1 MKNLDWLFSLKGEV
15 GNFMESMK
23 GKKPRGFYKYS
34 LSGDL
39 ANENTLWGLAN
50 AVFAAKIYY
59 IVDLLTPSI
68 CEDINSFILRFQGP
82 GGILSDPV
90 IHELSRAARWRE
102 ALRSRNCT
110 NIFGQANKRAE
121 TRQTFAAL
129 RCIDGK
135 PARPFA
141 KIPRTPE
148 GIRKYIHGSDW
159 NNPWAASSHISHL
172 FFFLHSNNLFFP
184 GSIENVEELI
194 KVALKELNTYRQKD
208 GSWYQKG
215 ADLPTF
221 QKVNSAMKIMTGFEA
236 AGIESFTGAKE
247 LIDLCLSTDNIG
259 HACNNF
265 NIVCVLYHCS
275 RQTQHR
281 HDEIVQFCEERLGIY
296 RKYYW
301 PDLGGFSFIERQSN
315 AVFYGARITK
325 GLAEPDIHGTIMFL
339 WGIALISRI
348 LGINEKLEFKLPIT

>member
-1 MKNLDWLFSLKGEV
+1 MNNVNWLYSLTDEIS
-15 GNFMESMK
+15 NFMESMK
-23 GKKPRGFYKYS
+23 GKKIRGFFKYS
-34 LSGDL
+34 FSGDL
-39 ANENTLWGLAN
+39 ANEDKLWGLAN
-50 AVFAAKIYY
+50 TVFAAKIFY
-59 IVDLLTPSI
+59 IINRLNTSL
-68 CEDINSFILRFQGP
+68 CEDINSFFFRFQRP
-82 GGILSDPV
+82 GGCFSDPH
-90 IHELSRAARWRE
+90 IHKLSREARWRE
-102 ALRSRNCT
+102 AIQSRNCT
-110 NIFGQANKRAE
+110 NIFGQANTRAE

-148 GIRKYIHGSDW
+148 GIRKYIHGADW

-184 GSIENVEELI
+184 GHIEDSGELMNIALEELN
-194 KVALKELNTYRQKD
+194 KYRQKD
-208 GSWYQKG
+208 GSWYKKDT
-215 ADLPTF
+215 DLPTF

-236 AGIESFTGAKE
+236 AGIQSFSGAEE
-247 LIDLCLSTDNIG
+247 LIDLCLSVDNIG

-265 NIVCVLYHCS
+265 NIVCVLYHCC
-275 RQTQHR
+275 RQTRHR
-281 HDEIVQFCEERLGIY
+281 RDEIVRFCEERLEIY

-301 PDLGGFSFIERQSN
+301 PEQGGFSFFERQSN
-315 AVFYGARITK
+315 DVFFGARISK

-339 WGIALISRI
+339 WGIALIGRI